1 MSFEGW
7 PSSPSGDDSPPVE
20 ERYWNRAV
28 ETMDPGDRELLILGK
43 LQAQLAYC
51 YERSGFYREKWDAA
65 GFDPGKMTSL
75 ADIRRI
81 PLLRKAEL
89 RSEQADHPPFG
100 RDLCVPREEV
110 LRIHGTSGTTGRPT
124 AFAVSRG
131 DWRRIAAAHAR
142 IMWGA
147 GIRPTDTIFLG
158 SFFGLYWGGWGALI
172 GGEWLGATC
181 FPFGAGV
188 PGQTAQAVE
197 WLAQMKP
204 TAFYGT
210 PSYALRV
217 AEVAREA
224 GRHPAEFGIRTLFFS
239 GEPGAGIPATKSQIE
254 RTFGGACIDMGSMAE
269 MSPWMTNAECAERT
283 GMHLWDDLVYTEL
296 LDPVTEEPVGPGEVG
311 VPVYTHLERDS
322 QPMIR
327 LWSGDLSRYTD
338 EPCPCG
344 RTYRRLPDGLFGR
357 ADDMLV
363 IRGEN
368 VYPAAVEEAI
378 RAAGCDGEFRVE
390 VTREQA
396 LDEFHVRVEAVASRP
411 DDNLLDD
418 VVGQLKTKLGLRATV
433 EVVPAGSLERTEFKS
448 RRITDRRGLSR
459 ELKALQE
466 ASSGTSG

>member
-1 MSFEGW
+1 M
-7 PSSPSGDDSPPVE
+7 PPVDSP
-20 ERYWNRAV
+20 YWDPTV
-28 ETMDPGDRELLILGK
+28 ETMEPADRWQVILPK
-43 LQAQLAYC
+43 LRAQLAFC
-51 YERSGFYREKWDAA
+51 YERSGFYREKWDTA
-65 GFDPGKMTSL
+65 GAHP
-75 ADIRRI
+75 ADVKSPEDFRRL

-89 RSEQADHPPFG
+89 RAEQAAHPPFG
-100 RDLCVPREEV
+100 RYLCVARDDV
-110 LRIHGTSGTTGRPT
+110 ARIHGTSGTTGRPT

-131 DWRRIAAAHAR
+131 DWQRIAAAHAR

-147 GIRPTDTIFLG
+147 GIRPHDTIFLG

-197 WLAQMKP
+197 WLADMKP

-210 PSYALRV
+210 PSYALRI
-217 AEVAREA
+217 AEVARDS
-224 GRHPAEFGIRTLFFS
+224 GYDPADFGIRTLFFS
-239 GEPGAGIPATKSQIE
+239 GEPGAGIPATKRQIE
-254 RTFGGACIDMGSMAE
+254 RTFGGVCIDMGSMAE
-269 MSPWMTNAECAERT
+269 MSPWMTNAECTERT

-296 LDPVTEEPVGPGEVG
+296 VDPVTEEPVGPGEVG

-378 RAAGCDGEFRVE
+378 RAAGCEGEFRVD
-390 VTREQA
+390 VTRNGT
-396 LDEFHVRVEAVASRP
+396 LDELGVRVEAVGGRS
-411 DDNLLDD
+411 DDALAHD
-418 VVGQLKTKLGLRATV
+418 VEVQLKKKLGLRATV
-433 EVVPAGSLERTEFKS
+433 EVVPAGSLDRTEFKS
-448 RRITDRRGLSR
+448 RRITDHRGLSR
-459 ELKALQE
+459 DLQALQ
-466 ASSGTSG
+466 ASSGT

>member
-1 MSFEGW
+1 M
-7 PSSPSGDDSPPVE
+7 PPVDSP
-20 ERYWNRAV
+20 YWDPTV
-28 ETMDPGDRELLILGK
+28 ETMEPADRWQVILPK
-43 LQAQLAYC
+43 LRAQLAFC
-51 YERSGFYREKWDAA
+51 YERSGFYREKWDTA
-65 GFDPGKMTSL
+65 GAHP
-75 ADIRRI
+75 ADVKSPEDFRRL

-89 RSEQADHPPFG
+89 RAEQAAHPPFG
-100 RDLCVPREEV
+100 RYLCVSRDDV
-110 LRIHGTSGTTGRPT
+110 ARIHGTSGTTGRPT

-131 DWRRIAAAHAR
+131 DWQRIAAAHAR

-147 GIRPTDTIFLG
+147 GIRPHDTIFLG

-197 WLAQMKP
+197 WLADMKP

-210 PSYALRV
+210 PSYALRI
-217 AEVAREA
+217 AEVARDS
-224 GRHPAEFGIRTLFFS
+224 GYDPADFGIRTLFFS
-239 GEPGAGIPATKSQIE
+239 GEPGAGIPATKRQIE
-254 RTFGGACIDMGSMAE
+254 RTFGGVCIDMGSMAE
-269 MSPWMTNAECAERT
+269 MSPWMTNAECTERT

-296 LDPVTEEPVGPGEVG
+296 VDPVTEEPVGPGEVG

-378 RAAGCDGEFRVE
+378 RAAGCEGEFRVD
-390 VTREQA
+390 VTRNGT
-396 LDEFHVRVEAVASRP
+396 LDELGVRVEAVGGRS
-411 DDNLLDD
+411 DDALAHD
-418 VVGQLKTKLGLRATV
+418 VEVQLKKKLGLRATV
-433 EVVPAGSLERTEFKS
+433 EVVPAGSLDRTEFKS
-448 RRITDRRGLSR
+448 RRITDHRGLSR
-459 ELKALQE
+459 DLQALQ
-466 ASSGTSG
+466 ASSGT